1 MPEENR
7 VKKEMSSV
15 LYKIK
20 DTVLNF
26 LIPLIAIVGSVLLGI
41 FYIMPSF
48 KSLPVKKAE
57 LESKINLKNTLDDKV
72 SDLKRLV
79 DMKSNF
85 DENSEIVNKV
95 LVAEPEV
102 PRLLDQASQITEKA
116 GMSLERLG
124 YSYSSKGESATGL
137 DTITVSMGVNSSFE
151 QLILFMELVENASR
165 YVSIPSFR
173 YSISDKGN
181 NDKGAVSSTF
191 SLDSPYLFVKSSAVA
206 DDPIKIDVTSSE
218 FINFMDMLKG
228 LDYYDFINQN
238 IQAEEEKPEENE
250 TVEETAE
257 ENVEEVPVTENTAP
271 VTEVTTPVT
280 ETPVIPAGTSGGTVF
295 PTQ

>member
-1 MPEENR
+1 MMPEENKI
-7 VKKEMSSV
+7 KKDMSSA

-41 FYIMPSF
+41 LYIMPSF
-48 KSLPVKKAE
+48 KSLPIKKAE
-57 LESKINLKNTLDDKV
+57 LESKMIVKNTLDDKV
-72 SDLKRLV
+72 SDLRRLV
-79 DMKSNF
+79 DMKSTF

-102 PRLLDQASQITEKA
+102 PRLLDQATQITEKA

-124 YSYSSKGESATGL
+124 YSYSSKGESETGL
-137 DTITVSMGVNSSFE
+137 DTVTVSMGVNSSFE
-151 QLILFMELVENASR
+151 QLILFMELVENSAR

-173 YSISDKGN
+173 YSVSDKITE
-181 NDKGAVSSTF
+181 DKGAVSSTF
-191 SLDSPYLFVKSSAVA
+191 SLDSPYLFVKSSAVT
-206 DDPIKIDVTSSE
+206 DDPIKIDVTSSD

-238 IQAEEEKPEENE
+238 IQAEEEKPGEDKENE
-250 TVEETAE
+250 EA
-257 ENVEEVPVTENTAP
+257 TE
-271 VTEVTTPVT
+271 TTPKTNTTTSGTQPANPVAD
-280 ETPVIPAGTSGGTVF
+280 TPVLPSGTAGGGSVF
-295 PTQ
+295 PIR